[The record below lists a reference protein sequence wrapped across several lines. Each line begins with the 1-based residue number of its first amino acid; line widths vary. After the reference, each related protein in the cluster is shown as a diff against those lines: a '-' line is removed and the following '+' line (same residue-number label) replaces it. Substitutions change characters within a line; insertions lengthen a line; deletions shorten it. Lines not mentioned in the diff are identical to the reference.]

1 MNLLTEQC
9 FPSWH
14 LLLQTIRIFTE
25 TSMMN
30 DIREYEEDEN
40 FKYLVIESCCGD
52 YYGFNLNINE
62 EVSHVRKI
70 VCHVESNDSMVLGW
84 KVARTLPGW
93 IGNADSWVDFISRKD
108 DGAGKKRH
116 ISLLITKCLRLGR

>member
-1 MNLLTEQC
+1 
-9 FPSWH
+9 
-14 LLLQTIRIFTE
+14 
-25 TSMMN
+25 MMN

-70 VCHVESNDSMVLGW
+70 LCRVESNDSMVLGPFFPC
-84 KVARTLPGW
+84 RT
-93 IGNADSWVDFISRKD
+93 SQEEQS
-108 DGAGKKRH
+108 
-116 ISLLITKCLRLGR
+116 